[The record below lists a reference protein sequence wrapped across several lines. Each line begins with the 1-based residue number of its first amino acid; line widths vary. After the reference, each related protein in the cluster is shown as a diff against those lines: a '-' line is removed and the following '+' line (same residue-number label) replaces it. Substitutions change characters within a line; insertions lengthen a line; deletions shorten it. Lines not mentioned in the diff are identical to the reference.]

1 MLDLQYNGDSNP
13 NPQPIFD
20 RPDDPIRVAIYA
32 RVSSDGQDINNSV
45 QKQIEQCEKYARE
58 HNMVVVA
65 IYVDEAI
72 TGRSDNR
79 PRFQEMVSDT
89 NAKEKPFDVILVW
102 KFGRFARHRVDS
114 AIYKNRLKKRGVRIV
129 SIQEKTDDTPSG
141 RLMENIIEDIDEFYS
156 DNLSEEVRYGQRK
169 VAERGYWPG
178 NRAPYGYTLQKV
190 QEENGNA
197 YHNMFVIDPVAA
209 PIVRRIIAEAKAG
222 HSQTEIRDGL
232 NEDGIPP
239 PEPFVGKTKSEKW
252 ACNTISDIV
261 HERKYTGLIIWGES
275 SKSGLPPVVAPGRH
289 EAIVCPDDLAE
300 AARVMASKVPQTTHP
315 RRSGSIY
322 ILSELLVCR
331 NCDKRMGV
339 RPSKN
344 QSSRYQ
350 QCWTRRHYGVEA
362 CKCPNLNVRK
372 TEEAVLSAVL
382 NDILCPSNV
391 QQAMTAMAEE
401 LTGPYEEQN
410 SRIQTIEKELTDV
423 TNRQARVMDAY
434 EDGTYT
440 AREFTKRITPLRQR
454 EADLRQ
460 HLTEATRDIEHQT
473 ALLAKPEEILAFTTQ
488 VADFIK
494 HSPPKETKQML
505 KRFIKCIWIEPGK
518 GTIVYRIPL
527 PSDAKRP
534 KETEL
539 ILDLDDPVP
548 PINRVPPH
556 TRG

>member
-1 MLDLQYNGDSNP
+1 MLDLKYNGDSNP
-13 NPQPIFD
+13 NTHLIFD
-20 RPDDPIRVAIYA
+20 RPDAPIRVAIYA

-45 QKQIEQCEKYARE
+45 QKQIAECEKYARE

-65 IYVDEAI
+65 TYVDEAL
-72 TGRSDNR
+72 TGRTDNR
-79 PRFQEMVSDT
+79 PRFQEMVADT

-114 AIYKNRLKKRGVRIV
+114 AVYKNRLKKRGVRII
-129 SIQEKTDDTPSG
+129 SIQEKTDDTPAG

-169 VAERGYWPG
+169 VAERGFWPG
-178 NRAPYGYTLQKV
+178 NRAPYGYNLQKV
-190 QEENGNA
+190 QEEDGNA
-197 YHNMFVIDPVAA
+197 YHNIFVIDPVAA
-209 PIVRRIIAEAKAG
+209 PIVRRIVAEAKAG

-232 NEDGIPP
+232 DEDGIPP
-239 PEPFVGKTKSEKW
+239 PEPFTGRAKSEKW
-252 ACNTISDIV
+252 ACNTISDII
-261 HERKYTGLIIWGES
+261 HDRKYGGLIIWGES
-275 SKSGLPPVVAPGRH
+275 STSGLPPVVAPGRH
-289 EAIVCPDDLAE
+289 EAIVDLKDLEE
-300 AARVMASKVPQTTHP
+300 AARVMASKVLEVTHP
-315 RRSGSIY
+315 RQTGSVY
-322 ILSELLVCR
+322 ILSGLLICK
-331 NCDKRMGV
+331 NCDKSMGV

-350 QCWTRRHYGVEA
+350 QCWTRRHYGVEV
-362 CKCPNLNVRK
+362 CKCPNLNVQRM
-372 TEEAVLSAVL
+372 EEKVLSAVL

-391 QQAMTAMAEE
+391 QQAMTVMAEE

-410 SRIQTIEKELTDV
+410 SRIRAIEKELTDV
-423 TNRQARVMDAY
+423 TNRRARVMDAY

-440 AREFTKRITPLRQR
+440 AQEFTKRITPLRQR

-460 HLTEATRDIEHQT
+460 SLTEATRDIEDQT
-473 ALLAKPEEILAFTTQ
+473 ALLARPEEILAFTTQ

-534 KETEL
+534 QATEL
-539 ILDLDDPVP
+539 VLDLDDPVP
-548 PINRVPPH
+548 PINRETP
-556 TRG
+556 R